1 MCTGAVRTTATSTAT
16 KAARITPTSR
26 YVPPIVLVRIRIPPV
41 AVQRLLVDDD
51 PLRQDHDE
59 TTALPAPRRAA
70 CLAPVPPRNLP
81 HQRKPQPRACNFLG
95 SPTAVERVEHPLA
108 LGLGYAGPAVAD
120 GEFRAVLGAGDA
132 HFDRRGAVAFCVFQQ
147 VAEHPTQQA
156 RVAANGDQ
164 LAFEL
169 GVLVT
174 RAFFRRE
181 REQVYLFVGL
191 PFFHR

>member
-1 MCTGAVRTTATSTAT
+1 MCAGAVCTTATSTAT

-41 AVQRLLVDDD
+41 EVQRLLVDYD
-51 PLRQDHDE
+51 PLRQDHNE
-59 TTALPAPRRAA
+59 TTALPAPRRAV
-70 CLAPVPPRNLP
+70 CLAPVPPRNLS

-147 VAEHPTQQA
+147 VADHPAQQPRIPA
-156 RVAANGDQ
+156 HRDR
-164 LAFEL
+164 LAVEL
-169 GVLVT
+169 GVVVA
-174 RAFFRRE
+174 RAFFC
-181 REQVYLFVGL
+181 
-191 PFFHR
+191 

>member
-1 MCTGAVRTTATSTAT
+1 MCTGAVRTTATTTAT

-26 YVPPIVLVRIRIPPV
+26 YVPPIGLVRIRIPPV
-41 AVQRLLVDDD
+41 EVQRLLVDD
-51 PLRQDHDE
+51 PRRKDHDE

-70 CLAPVPPRNLP
+70 CLAPVPPRNLS

-132 HFDRRGAVAFCVFQQ
+132 HFDRRGAVALGVFQQ
-147 VAEHPTQQA
+147 VADHPAQQP
-156 RVAANGDQ
+156 R
-164 LAFEL
+164 
-169 GVLVT
+169 
-174 RAFFRRE
+174 
-181 REQVYLFVGL
+181 
-191 PFFHR
+191 